1 MQSGLFKHLEIVP
14 KSTDHSLLQS
24 PDCMQ
29 KGLFKHLDIVPERMY
44 DMGILR
50 TQVREML
57 LFVTK
62 DWRKAKRQQMR
73 ENRQLIRLSEERT
86 SGQPSYL
93 DVATQIITPAY
104 AQVSDGGRLY
114 ALCRQLYYECR
125 EQFRQQCGEMPSDNY
140 FRTLL
145 RTVMKPDWK
154 VAFDPRGNF
163 VEPHSDRR
171 IPLGTIDC
179 DEYAVT
185 FPKHRFSAV
194 LFIEKEGFLPL
205 LQDAGILQKYD
216 LAVMGCKGQSVE
228 AARHLI
234 DVLCKDRPLF
244 IVRDFDKAGFHIAAA
259 LTRNSDVYM
268 FTNEIDV
275 TDFGL
280 RLVDAERFG
289 LLERCETLDP
299 KKDAKKI
306 PKHPI
311 ENATPDENAFL
322 MSGRRVEL
330 NAFRSADF
338 ITWLEEKLQQS
349 GIQKVVPDEQ
359 MLIGKYVNCERD
371 RLTQLEMQAVRRR
384 VEKKLRK
391 LKSPDGLVDLVR
403 EQLEV
408 NRRLSWESAV
418 AAVHN
423 EVANEVLD
431 NDE

>member
-1 MQSGLFKHLEIVP
+1 MQSRLFKQLEIVP
-14 KSTDHSLLQS
+14 NSTDHGLLQS

-29 KGLFKHLDIVPERMY
+29 SGLFKQLKIVPKRMF
-44 DMGILR
+44 DMGILK

-57 LFVTK
+57 MSVTK
-62 DWRKAKRQQMR
+62 DWRKAKRKQRR
-73 ENRQLIRLSEERT
+73 EQTRHNRLKEDRATE
-86 SGQPSYL
+86 QPSFL
-93 DVATQIITPAY
+93 DVAVQIITLAY
-104 AQVSDGGRLY
+104 MQVSNNGRLY
-114 ALCRQLYYECR
+114 ALCRQLFYECR
-125 EQFRQQCGEMPSDNY
+125 EQFRQICGEMPSDTH
-140 FRTLL
+140 FRKML
-145 RTVMKPDWK
+145 RSVMKPDWK

-163 VEPHSDRR
+163 VEPHSDVR

-179 DEYAVT
+179 DEYAET
-185 FPKHRFSAV
+185 FPEHRFAGV

-259 LTRNSDVYM
+259 LTRDSDVYT
-268 FTNEIDV
+268 FRNKINA

-280 RLVDAERFG
+280 RLADAERFG
-289 LLERCETLDP
+289 LIERCETLDP
-299 KKDAKKI
+299 IKDAKKI
-306 PKHPI
+306 PKTPL
-311 ENATPDENAFL
+311 ENATPEENEFL

-338 ITWLEEKLQQS
+338 ITWLEEKLEQS

-359 MLIGKYVNCERD
+359 TLTGKYVNCERD
-371 RLTQLEMQAVRRR
+371 RLTQLEMEAVRRR

-391 LKSPDGLVDLVR
+391 FKAPDGLADLVR

-418 AAVHN
+418 AAVHT
-423 EVANEVLD
+423 EIAQRVF
-431 NDE
+431 